1 MCGIFGMIGANAVA
15 NTLQALKYLEY
26 RGYDSA
32 GIAAKQAD
40 GIRIYKSEGRIHNLE
55 KLLKNS
61 VENNADSSFSGT
73 SGAGYVESEIAIGHT
88 RWATHGA
95 VTTANAH
102 PFYSPDGNFAV
113 VHNGIIENYL
123 ALKKQFTSRG
133 AVFTSETD
141 SETVA
146 YLLQNNYNGNTLQAV
161 CATAKSLV
169 GAFAIAV
176 TTTYDNSL
184 YAIKN
189 KSPLVIGVSD
199 VGVYLCSDIRC
210 VSHWATKVAV
220 TPDNTVVVVGKEG
233 VRFYDFEGKPITV
246 RFFTTDAA
254 EEMEQVDG
262 DFMLKEIFEIP
273 EKIRLTQE
281 GYFKNGGFGVEPERV
296 RNISRIYLIGC
307 GTAYNS
313 GLQIAAVARKFLDVD
328 VLPVIAS
335 EFIYDNYPV
344 DGNTL
349 AFFISQS
356 GETAD
361 TIRAAENFNSLGG
374 YSYAVTNTK
383 ASSLC
388 FACKKVAYIYAGGEF
403 AVASTKAYN
412 CQLVTLLLLT
422 LDVGRIRGTVSNE
435 QYASVLRALTGIPSV
450 IEEVLSHSYEISRIA
465 ETVKDSSAVF
475 YIGRTTDYPTA
486 CEGSLKLKEI
496 SYIHSEAYPAGELKH
511 GTLALMEENVTV
523 VAITDGTLSDKMA
536 SSINE
541 VATRGAKV
549 ISVSPQTFPNALSV
563 TLPKV
568 NTLLYGIVSVVPLQ
582 LLAYYVAK
590 RLGRDVD
597 KPRNLA
603 KSVTVE

>member
-1 MCGIFGMIGANAVA
+1 MCGIFGMIGANAVG

-32 GIAAKQAD
+32 GIATKHGD
-40 GIRIYKSEGRIHNLE
+40 TIDIYKSVGRINNLE

-61 VENNADSSFSGT
+61 VENNVYNSGDS
-73 SGAGYVESEIAIGHT
+73 AESDNRSVASAIGHT

-95 VTTANAH
+95 VSTENAH
-102 PFYSPDGNFAV
+102 PFYSPNKHFAI

-123 ALKKQFTSRG
+123 TLKQQLSLQGAKFTSQ
-133 AVFTSETD
+133 TD

-146 YLLQNNYNGNTLQAV
+146 HLIERNFTGDVLSALRN
-161 CATAKSLV
+161 TAKILV
-169 GAFAIAV
+169 GSFAIVV
-176 TTTYDNSL
+176 TSSYDGNL

-189 KSPLVIGVSD
+189 KSPLVVGVSEN
-199 VGVYLCSDIRC
+199 GVYLCSDIRC
-210 VSHWATKVAV
+210 ISHWATKVAV
-220 TPDNTVVVVGKEG
+220 TPDNTVIVASKEG
-233 VRFYDFEGKPITV
+233 VSFFDFDGNPVTV
-246 RFFTTDAA
+246 PFFTPEKA
-254 EEMEQVDG
+254 EMEQPVDG

-273 EKIRLTQE
+273 SKIRE
-281 GYFKNGGFGVEPERV
+281 ASVGYFSDGGLHLPPETV
-296 RNISRIYLIGC
+296 AKLQRIYLIGC

-313 GLQIAAVARKFLDVD
+313 GLQIAAVARKFIDVD
-328 VLPVIAS
+328 ILPVIAS
-335 EFIYDNYPV
+335 EFIYDDYPV

-361 TIRAAENFNSLGG
+361 TIRAAEKVTALGG
-374 YSYAVTNTK
+374 VTYAVTNTTS
-383 ASSLC
+383 SSLC
-388 FACKKVAYIYAGGEF
+388 FACSYVSNIYAGGEF

-422 LDVGRIRGTVSNE
+422 LDIARIRGTIDEETYAQIVRSVE
-435 QYASVLRALTGIPSV
+435 QLPGSVDKILAD
-450 IEEVLSHSYEISRIA
+450 SYEIARIA

-475 YIGRTTDYPTA
+475 YIGRTVDYPTA

-511 GTLALMEENVTV
+511 GTLALMEKGVTV
-523 VAITDGTLSDKMA
+523 VAISTDVALKDKMT

-541 VATRGAKV
+541 VATRGATV
-549 ISVSPQTFPNALSV
+549 VSLAPYGFSGVEAIL
-563 TLPKV
+563 LPEV
-568 NTLLYGIVSVVPLQ
+568 HQFLYGIVSVVPLQ

-597 KPRNLA
+597 KPRHLA

>member
-1 MCGIFGMIGANAVA
+1 MCGIFGMIGVNAVG

-32 GIAAKQAD
+32 GIATRQRD
-40 GIRIYKSEGRIHNLE
+40 GIHIYKSAGRIENLE
-55 KLLKNS
+55 KLLP
-61 VENNADSSFSGT
+61 SGLQ
-73 SGAGYVESEIAIGHT
+73 GGIAIGHT

-95 VTTANAH
+95 VSTENAH
-102 PFYSPDGNFAV
+102 PFCSPDKHFAV

-123 ALKKQFTSRG
+123 TLKQQFSSRG
-133 AVFTSETD
+133 GVFTSQTD

-146 YLLQNNYNGNTLQAV
+146 HLLQHNYSGSVLGAV
-161 CATAKSLV
+161 LSTAKSLV
-169 GAFAIAV
+169 GSFAIAI
-176 TTTYDNSL
+176 TSTYDNNL

-189 KSPLVIGVSD
+189 KSPLVVGISD
-199 VGVYLCSDIRC
+199 GGVYLCSDIRC
-210 VSHWATKVAV
+210 VSHWANKVAV
-220 TPDNTVVVVGKEG
+220 TPHETVVVAGADG
-233 VRFYDFEGKPITV
+233 VHFYDFDGKSVDVP
-246 RFFTTDAA
+246 FFTPDAA

-262 DFMLKEIFEIP
+262 DFMLKEIHEVP
-273 EKIRLTQE
+273 TKIRLAKY
-281 GYFKNGGFGVEPERV
+281 GYFNDGGLGIDSQRV
-296 RNISRIYLIGC
+296 KSCTRIYLIGC

-313 GLQIAAVARKFLDVD
+313 GLQIAAVARQFVD
-328 VLPVIAS
+328 IDIVPVIAS

-361 TIRAAENFNSLGG
+361 TISAAEKVSKQGG
-374 YSYAVTNTK
+374 YTYAVTNTT
-383 ASSLC
+383 SSTLR
-388 FACKKVAYIYAGGEF
+388 FACNNVANICAGGEF

-412 CQLVTLLLLT
+412 CQLVTLLLLM
-422 LDVGRIRGTVSNE
+422 LDIARIRNTVDERTYTELVNGLDELPNAIE
-435 QYASVLRALTGIPSV
+435 QILAN
-450 IEEVLSHSYEISRIA
+450 SYEIAKVA
-465 ETVKDSSAVF
+465 EKVKDSSAVF

-511 GTLALMEENVTV
+511 GTLALMEKGVTV
-523 VAITDGTLSDKMA
+523 IAISTDGDLQDKMS

-541 VATRGAKV
+541 VATRQARV
-549 ISVSPQTFPNALSV
+549 VSVSPYSFADTVAI
-563 TLPKV
+563 TLPTV
-568 NTLLYGIVSVVPLQ
+568 HPALYGIVAVVPLQ